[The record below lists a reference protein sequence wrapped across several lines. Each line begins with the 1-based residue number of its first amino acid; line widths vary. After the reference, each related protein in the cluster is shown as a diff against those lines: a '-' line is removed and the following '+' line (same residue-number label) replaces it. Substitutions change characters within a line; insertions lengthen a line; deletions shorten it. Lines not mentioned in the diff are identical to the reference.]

1 MLLGSTHTY
10 NTRTV
15 LEVIKWR
22 EKTRERLEHRIPAMQ
37 CYGVP
42 SVGYKSGAKL
52 LSSQSKKHAP
62 ITIRVTEKKKLF
74 RSRVFLDCEN

>member
-10 NTRTV
+10 NTHTV
-15 LEVIKWR
+15 LEVIKLR
-22 EKTRERLEHRIPAMQ
+22 KKTRERLEHRIHAMQ

-42 SVGYKSGAKL
+42 SVGCKFGAKL

-62 ITIRVTEKKKLF
+62 ITIRVTEKKVVQK
-74 RSRVFLDCEN
+74 